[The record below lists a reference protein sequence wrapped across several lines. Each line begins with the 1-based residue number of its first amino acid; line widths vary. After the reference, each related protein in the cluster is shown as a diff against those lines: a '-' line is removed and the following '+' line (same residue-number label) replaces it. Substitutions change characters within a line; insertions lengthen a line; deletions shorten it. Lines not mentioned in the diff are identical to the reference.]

1 MRHAVEPRA
10 TRHGMVEVLL
20 GIALTATWLNPWS
33 YGPSPAV
40 PGMLLALMV
49 LGVFLLCWRWWSA
62 SVLAW
67 GWLLAALFSS
77 LIGWC
82 QYFGIEHYFAP
93 WMSAAEGMQAYGNLR
108 QRNQYATLT
117 NIGLAALVFLAL
129 HVRRVNTRQQS
140 VLLVGSVALAFG
152 NAASSS
158 RTGLV
163 GLVLL
168 LVWAAWLVRGE
179 RHRLL
184 RHLLLTAFV
193 AYWLGALLLPLLTG
207 EEIGRSG
214 ILGRLQSSDLG
225 CASRMTLWRNMLE
238 LISERPWRGWGW
250 GELDYAH
257 FMTVYEDLRQCE
269 MLDNAHNLP
278 LHLAVELGL
287 PLALLLSA
295 VCIVCIWRA
304 QPWREVDPVRQL
316 AWNVL
321 ALIGLHSMLEYPLWY
336 GPFQLA
342 AILSLLLLWRR
353 PQTASQG
360 GSVASCPGYL
370 AHGLAAALLV
380 VVAYAGWDYH
390 RISQIYLP
398 VEMRSSAYREHTLEK
413 IGKSWLFRDQVL
425 FAEFT
430 LTPLTRDNAA
440 QLNAMAHEMLHFSP
454 EASVVEKL
462 IESALMLGRDDEAH
476 FFMTRYRVAYPKA
489 YEHWLGEGT
498 SAVK

>member
-1 MRHAVEPRA
+1 MSLELRA
-10 TRHGMVEVLL
+10 TV
-20 GIALTATWLNPWS
+20 WLRCCF

-40 PGMLLALMV
+40 PGMLLAQMV
-49 LGVFLLCWRWWSA
+49 LAVFLLCWRKWNA

-67 GWLLAALFSS
+67 GWLVAALLSS
-77 LIGWC
+77 LIGWS

-117 NIGLAALVFLAL
+117 NIGLVALVFLAL
-129 HVRRVNTRQQS
+129 HARRINAWQQP
-140 VLLVGSVALAFG
+140 VLLAGSAALAFG

-158 RTGLV
+158 RTGLL

-168 LVWAAWLVRGE
+168 LVWAAWLRGE
-179 RHRLL
+179 RHMLVR
-184 RHLLLTAFV
+184 RLLLTAFL
-193 AYWLGALLLPLLTG
+193 AYWLGALLLPLLAG
-207 EEIGRSG
+207 EGIGSNG
-214 ILGRLQSSDLG
+214 ILGRLQSSDPG
-225 CASRMTLWRNMLE
+225 CASRMTLWRNMLQ
-238 LISERPWRGWGW
+238 LIGERPWRGWGW

-257 FMTVYEDLRQCE
+257 FMTVYEGLRQCE

-336 GPFQLA
+336 GQFQLA

-360 GSVASCPGYL
+360 GSVVRCPGYL

-380 VVAYAGWDYH
+380 AVAYAGWDYH

-398 VEMRSSAYREHTLEK
+398 AEMRSSAYRENTLEK
-413 IGKSWLFRDQVL
+413 IRKSWLFRDQVL

-454 EASVVEKL
+454 EAPVVEKL

-476 FFMTRYRVAYPKA
+476 FFMARYRVAYPKA

>member
-1 MRHAVEPRA
+1 MRQAAERQTTSPGA
-10 TRHGMVEVLL
+10 VEVLL
-20 GIALTATWLNPWS
+20 GIAMAATWLNPWS

-40 PGMLLALMV
+40 PGMLLALIV
-49 LGVFLLCWRWWSA
+49 LAIFLLCWHRWSA

-67 GWLLAALFSS
+67 SWLVAALLSS

-82 QYFGIEHYFAP
+82 QYFEIAHYFAP
-93 WMSAAEGMQAYGNLR
+93 WMSVAEGMQAYGNLR

-117 NIGLAALVFLAL
+117 NVGLAALVFLAL
-129 HVRRVNTRQQS
+129 HVSRVNTWQQPA
-140 VLLVGSVALAFG
+140 LLAGSVALAFG

-163 GLVLL
+163 ELVLL
-168 LVWAAWLVRGE
+168 LAGATWHVRGG
-179 RHRLL
+179 RHRLV
-184 RHLLLTAFV
+184 RRLLLTAFV
-193 AYWLGALLLPLLTG
+193 AYWLGVLLLLLLAG
-207 EEIGRSG
+207 EEIGKSG
-214 ILGRLQSSDLG
+214 ILGRLQSVNPG

-238 LISERPWRGWGW
+238 LISERPWWGWGW

-257 FMTVYEDLRQCE
+257 FMTAYEGTRQCE

-287 PLALLLSA
+287 PLAFLLSA
-295 VCIVCIWRA
+295 ACIGWVWRA
-304 QPWREVDPVRQL
+304 RPWRELDSARQL

-336 GPFQLA
+336 GSFQLA

-353 PQTASQG
+353 PQTASLAG
-360 GSVASCPGYL
+360 GVIRCPGYL
-370 AHGLAAALLV
+370 IHGLVAALLAA
-380 VVAYAGWDYH
+380 VAYAGWDYF

-398 VEMRSSAYREHTLEK
+398 VGMRSPAYREHTLEE
-413 IGKSWLFRDQVL
+413 IRKSWLFRDQVR

-440 QLNAMAHEMLHFSP
+440 QLNATAHEMLHFSP
-454 EASVVEKL
+454 EALVVEKL
-462 IESALMLGRDDEAH
+462 IESAILLGRDDEARL
-476 FFMTRYRVAYPKA
+476 FMARYRAAYPQA
-489 YEHWLGEGT
+489 YERWQGRSRRE
-498 SAVK
+498 